1 MAGVSQVV
9 SVSPLVLRETVY
21 QVVASVKDL
30 LKAGD
35 PPSPLPLLDLTG
47 VVAVVTGSN
56 TGIGKETVRGLAER
70 GATVIMACR

>member
-9 SVSPLVLRETVY
+9 SMSPLILSETVY

-30 LKAGD
+30 LKAPD
-35 PPSPLPLLDLTG
+35 PPSPLPLLELSG

-56 TGIGKETVRGLAER
+56 SGIGKETVRCLAER